1 MAKKITRQSKLT
13 FGKHKGR
20 KLSTCDTGYLRWMVD
35 KLTDSDLYLWAN
47 AAQTELDVRQKEGA
61 LDQAHL
67 SLEQQADELLRK
79 AGFKP

>member
-20 KLSTCDTGYLRWMVD
+20 KISTCDTGYLRWMVD
-35 KLTDSDLYLWAN
+35 KLSDSDLILWAQ
-47 AAQTELDVRQKEGA
+47 AAQAELEIREKEGELDKQ
-61 LDQAHL
+61 HL